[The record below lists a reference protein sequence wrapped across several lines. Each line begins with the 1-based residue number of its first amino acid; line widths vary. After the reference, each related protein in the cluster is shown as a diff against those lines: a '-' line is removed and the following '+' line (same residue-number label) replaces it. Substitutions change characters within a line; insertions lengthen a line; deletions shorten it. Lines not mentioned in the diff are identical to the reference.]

1 MFMKPM
7 SCSLGCC
14 FATHFIRSG
23 HELLRYHKLAVMPKR
38 RIVENSTNSVDVNQQ
53 VIIAPS
59 RRDQGAINRKNA
71 ERKKEG
77 RKTEGPPTTG
87 IHPKGARQRLQRRG
101 V

>member
-23 HELLRYHKLAVMPKR
+23 HELLRHHKLAVMPKR

-71 ERKKEG
+71 ERKKEEQLLL
-77 RKTEGPPTTG
+77 RNR
-87 IHPKGARQRLQRRG
+87 IKGLEKENTA
-101 V
+101 